1 MYWLAQQNG
10 VSRDEAHAG
19 ADELLKGDAGVGSN
33 PTHVYS
39 INFNG
44 DCSSI
49 GRALV
54 CGTSRWEFKSPQ
66 SPQINAA
73 VN

>member
-10 VSRDEAHAG
+10 VSRVEALAG

-44 DCSSI
+44 VSI
-49 GRALV
+49 TIG
-54 CGTSRWEFKSPQ
+54 
-66 SPQINAA
+66 
-73 VN
+73 